1 MPYAGASGPVGGLLP
16 EPAPLGLGLQHE
28 HGRSVSVTHH
38 GAQLLRY
45 VTHPWDPQLESPRP
59 YVHPLRTLSGQL
71 VSLYRPHDHVWHKG
85 LGFALPNVGEH
96 NFWGGP
102 TYTRGPGYRQSDN
115 DGSMRHRSFD
125 VLHADADSATIG
137 HVLDWVTAAG
147 ETAIVEHRRIDV
159 TVAAGANAW
168 VLTWSTRL
176 TNVSGGALPI
186 GSPAT
191 EGREG
196 AGYAGLFWRGPRS
209 WTGGTVLAPGR
220 SGDDDLNGVHG
231 PWLGFTGRHD
241 EGGDASTLVFVDAED
256 NLRHPTPWFV
266 RSGLYACLCPA
277 PFGETEYVLDDDAEL
292 HLRYAVVVA
301 DGEHDPDGAAHLA
314 ALGAK
319 SLTQRSR

>member
-1 MPYAGASGPVGGLLP
+1 MPYAGASGPFGGLLP
-16 EPAPLGLGLQHE
+16 EPSRNGLGLQHD
-28 HGRSVSVTHH
+28 HGRSVSVSHDGT
-38 GAQLLRY
+38 QLMRY

-59 YVHPLRTLSGQL
+59 YVHPLQTLSGRL

-85 LGFALPNVGEH
+85 LTFSLPNVGAH

-102 TYTRGPGYRQSDN
+102 TYTRAHGYRQSDN
-115 DGSMRHRSFD
+115 DGSLLHRAFD
-125 VLHADADSATIG
+125 ELGVDAGAATIA
-137 HVLDWVTAAG
+137 HTLDWVTADG
-147 ETAIVEHRRIDV
+147 RTVISEQRRIDV
-159 TVAAGANAW
+159 VVPAGADAW

-176 TNVSGGALPI
+176 TNVSGAALPI

-220 SGDDDLNGVHG
+220 SGDDDLNGVRG

-277 PFGETEYVLDDDAEL
+277 PFGETEYLLDHAAEL

-301 DGEHDPDGAAHLA
+301 DGEHDPDGAAQLA

-319 SLTQRSR
+319 SLTQS